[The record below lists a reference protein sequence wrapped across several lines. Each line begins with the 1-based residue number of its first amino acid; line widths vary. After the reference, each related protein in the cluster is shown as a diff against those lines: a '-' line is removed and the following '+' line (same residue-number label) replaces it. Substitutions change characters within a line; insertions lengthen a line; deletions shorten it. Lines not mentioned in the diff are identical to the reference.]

1 MVHSEP
7 PPFTFTPRAR
17 RRTGPVVA
25 AVLMAVG
32 SAWAGYGLGLTI
44 IDANDD
50 APAAYVAQ
58 GAAAAGTLGGLL
70 IAVVGS
76 VGWLFMMDRFPRAL
90 SSWHAGGLLLLC
102 SAPGLVVATREL
114 GAGGWYDV
122 AAAGLAAAGLLAL
135 IGGSL
140 LAARRRLRWLDEL
153 RLIAEGTPT
162 AGTVVDSGIDPYDFE
177 DASNLITTTTFRFF
191 GTDGTPYLLRQR
203 VTIPAAA
210 PIVEGQRTTVWYD
223 SADPLDEKRI
233 VVAMVHALRWN
244 VPVPRAEAPAPVV
257 PS

>member
-1 MVHSEP
+1 MHSEP
-7 PPFTFTPRAR
+7 PPFRFTPRSR
-17 RRTGPVVA
+17 SRTGPVVA
-25 AVLMAVG
+25 AVLIAAG

-50 APAAYVAQ
+50 APPAYVAQ
-58 GAAAAGTLGGLL
+58 GAAAAGTLGGAL
-70 IAVVGS
+70 IAVIGS

-114 GAGGWYDV
+114 GARDRYDV
-122 AAAGLAAAGLLAL
+122 AAAGLAAAGIVGLLGAT
-135 IGGSL
+135 L
-140 LAARRRLRWLDEL
+140 LAARRRLRWRDEL
-153 RLIAEGTPT
+153 RLIAEGTPA
-162 AGTVVDSGIDPYDFE
+162 AGVVVDSGVDPDDFE

-191 GTDGTPYLLRQR
+191 DADGTPYLLRKR
-203 VTIPAAA
+203 VTIPLAA

-223 SADPLDEKRI
+223 PANPLDERRI

-244 VPVPRAEAPAPVV
+244 VPVPRAEAEVPVV

>member
-7 PPFTFTPRAR
+7 PPFRFTPRSR
-17 RRTGPVVA
+17 RRTGLVVA
-25 AVLMAVG
+25 AVLMAAG

-50 APAAYVAQ
+50 APPAYVALD
-58 GAAAAGTLGGLL
+58 AAAAGTIGGLV
-70 IAVVGS
+70 IAAIGAI
-76 VGWLFMMDRFPRAL
+76 GWLFMMDRFPLAL
-90 SSWHAGGLLLLC
+90 SSWHSASLLLLC
-102 SAPGLVVATREL
+102 SAPGVVLATREL

-122 AAAGLAAAGLLAL
+122 AAAGLATAGVLAL
-135 IGGSL
+135 LGGSL
-140 LAARRRLRWLDEL
+140 LATRRRLRWHDEL
-153 RLIAEGTPT
+153 RLIAEGTPVP
-162 AGTVVDSGIDPYDFE
+162 ATVVESGLDPDDFE
-177 DASNLITTTTFRFF
+177 EASNVITTATFRFT
-191 GTDGTPYLLRQR
+191 GADGTSYLVHQR

-223 SADPLDEKRI
+223 PADPLDDKRI

-244 VPVPRAEAPAPVV
+244 VPVPRAATEEPVV